1 MNFNIFT
8 SYQSLLKQGNFKNK
22 PKSKNGTLQVQ
33 NPQDKKC
40 VRLSE
45 GMKMCPSPFTIL
57 LLPQP
62 HPMACRRRESPST
75 LGKSLELGTESSQ
88 SDCFPLHSPL
98 PQSEL
103 QVVWLP
109 STASCLPFHM
119 PTATPTH
126 QGRVIFQPAISTPN
140 AKKLIAFDF
149 SSTHLIN
156 RSLKHNENTQR
167 HKLLLKTVPYRS
179 SLFGYKGMKRK
190 LLALWVPH
198 STVITWTSV
207 EKEKRKS
214 PSV

>member
-1 MNFNIFT
+1 MNFNNFT
-8 SYQSLLKQGNFKNK
+8 SYQSLLKQGIFKNK

-45 GMKMCPSPFTIL
+45 GIKMCPSPFTIL

-119 PTATPTH
+119 PTASYPYPSGKGYFSTSNINTKCKETH
-126 QGRVIFQPAISTPN
+126 CIWFLFNS
-140 AKKLIAFDF
+140 
-149 SSTHLIN
+149 
-156 RSLKHNENTQR
+156 
-167 HKLLLKTVPYRS
+167 PY
-179 SLFGYKGMKRK
+179 K
-190 LLALWVPH
+190 
-198 STVITWTSV
+198 
-207 EKEKRKS
+207 
-214 PSV
+214 